1 MKKDLKK
8 INKNSSINEAKIENN
23 EIIYI
28 CKENSEEDKKLKIK
42 ELNDK
47 KMKILESEKQMKEEK
62 LKPFK
67 EWIYGISKSTNN
79 KLNINFK
86 NQYAY
91 YGYRESKIDLYKSLY
106 NLIIRI

>member
-1 MKKDLKK
+1 MNRALSGKRINN
-8 INKNSSINEAKIENN
+8 INKIQP
-23 EIIYI
+23 
-28 CKENSEEDKKLKIK
+28 L
-42 ELNDK
+42 
-47 KMKILESEKQMKEEK
+47 MKSEKKEEK